1 MITPATEK
9 NKPTTPEEPLVK
21 VKKVVPP
28 QLVRGMHDILPVEW
42 PWWSFVMSEVGD
54 LAQIYSFERIE
65 TPALEKTNLFTRAI
79 GAATD
84 VVEKEMYSFVDQSGD
99 HLSLRPEYTAG
110 LARAYIEHGMHTW
123 PQPVK
128 LYALGSLFRHE
139 RPQAGRYREFWQFDF
154 EILGEASPTADCQ
167 LIVVAAA
174 LFESLHLPVTVQI
187 NSVGCPNCRP
197 AYRTVLQDYYRTKRS
212 VLCEDCKRRLQRN
225 PLRLLDCKE
234 EADQALARQAPQLV
248 DFLCEPCHTHFVRL
262 LEYLDEVELAYQLNP
277 YLVRGLDY
285 YTRTVFEV
293 WGPEEGKSAL
303 AAGGRYDNL
312 IAELGGVPT
321 PAVGFAGGVE
331 RVVSEL
337 KARQVG
343 IPLPPPPDLFLA
355 CLGETARKKAIR
367 LFEDLRRQGIRV
379 AESFTK
385 DGLKSQL
392 EIANRL
398 KVKFTL
404 VMGQKELTD
413 GTIIVRDMENGIQEI
428 VDQQK
433 VVEEVQKRLATHQ
446 PDTLA

>member
-1 MITPATEK
+1 MTSQKGAPAEAQTSAEQ
-9 NKPTTPEEPLVK
+9 PK
-21 VKKVVPP
+21 VKKVNIP

-42 PWWSFVMSEVGD
+42 PWWSFVLGEVAD
-54 LAQIYSFERIE
+54 LAQTYSFERLE
-65 TPALEKTNLFTRAI
+65 TPALEKTSLFARAM
-79 GAATD
+79 GATTD

-110 LARAYIEHGMHTW
+110 IARAYLEHGMVTW

-128 LYALGSLFRHE
+128 IYSLGSQWRHE
-139 RPQAGRYREFWQFDF
+139 RPQAGRYRQFWQFDF
-154 EILGEASPTADCQ
+154 EILGESSPTADCQ
-167 LIVVAAA
+167 LILVAAA
-174 LFESLHLPVTVQI
+174 LFESLHLPITVQI
-187 NSVGCPNCRP
+187 NSVGCPVCRP
-197 AYRTVLQDYYRTKRS
+197 AYRQALQDYYRTKRS
-212 VLCEDCKRRLQRN
+212 VLCEDCKHRLQRN
-225 PLRLLDCKE
+225 PLRLLDCKA

-248 DFLCEPCHTHFVRL
+248 DFLCEQCKEHFVKL
-262 LEYLDEVELAYQLNP
+262 LEYLDEVELVYQLNP

-293 WGPEEGKSAL
+293 WGTDEGKSAL

-312 IAELGGVPT
+312 IGELGGQAT
-321 PAVGFAGGVE
+321 PAVGFAGGIE
-331 RVVSEL
+331 RVIAEL
-337 KARQVG
+337 KTRQVG
-343 IPLPPPPDLFLA
+343 IPLPAPPDLFLA
-355 CLGETARKKAIR
+355 CLGETAKKKAIR

-404 VMGQKELTD
+404 VIGQKEFTD
-413 GTIIVRDMENGIQEI
+413 DTIIVRDRENGIQEI
-428 VDQQK
+428 VDFNK
-433 VVEEVQKRLATHQ
+433 IADEIQKRLKVHQ

>member
-1 MITPATEK
+1 MPVDKKTTEPNAPAAEVKPKKITT
-9 NKPTTPEEPLVK
+9 
-21 VKKVVPP
+21 P
-28 QLVRGMHDILPVEW
+28 QLVRGMHDVLPVEW
-42 PWWSFVMSEVGD
+42 PWWSFVMSEVAD
-54 LAQIYSFERIE
+54 LAEVYSFQRLE

-99 HLSLRPEYTAG
+99 HLSLRPEYTASI
-110 LARAYIEHGMHTW
+110 ARAFIEHGMHTW

-128 LYALGSLFRHE
+128 LFSLGSMWRHE
-139 RPQAGRYREFWQFDF
+139 RPQAGRYRQFWQFDF
-154 EILGEASPTADCQ
+154 EILGESSATADCQ
-167 LIVVAAA
+167 LILVAAA

-187 NSVGCPNCRP
+187 NSVGCANCRP
-197 AYRTVLQDYYRTKRS
+197 SYKQALQDYYRTKRS
-212 VLCEDCKRRLQRN
+212 VLCEDCKRRLTKN

-234 EADQALARQAPQLV
+234 EADRELALQAPQLV
-248 DFLCEPCHTHFVRL
+248 DFLCEQCKDHFVKL

-293 WGPEEGKSAL
+293 WGADEGKSAL

-312 IAELGGVPT
+312 ISELGGQPT
-321 PAVGFAGGVE
+321 PSVGFAGGLE
-331 RVVSEL
+331 RVVAEL
-337 KARQVG
+337 KTRQVG
-343 IPLPPPPDLFLA
+343 IPMPAAPDIFLA
-355 CLGETARKKAIR
+355 CLGEMARKKAIR

-404 VMGQKELTD
+404 VIGQKELSD

-428 VDQQK
+428 VDFTK
-433 VVEEVQKRLATHQ
+433 VIPEVEKRLAASQ

>member
-1 MITPATEK
+1 MSNTKAAPNQADNIAEQTKT
-9 NKPTTPEEPLVK
+9 
-21 VKKVVPP
+21 KKISLP
-28 QLVRGMHDILPVEW
+28 QLVRGMHDILPADW
-42 PWWSFVMSEVGD
+42 PWWNFVMSEVSD
-54 LAQIYSFERIE
+54 LAQTYSFARLE
-65 TPALEKTNLFTRAI
+65 TPALEKTALFTRAI

-84 VVEKEMYSFVDQSGD
+84 VVEKEMYSFVDQAND

-110 LARAYIEHGMHTW
+110 IARAFIEHGMQSW

-128 LYALGSLFRHE
+128 IYSLGPLWRHE
-139 RPQAGRYREFWQFDF
+139 RPQAGRYRQFWQFDF
-154 EILGEASPTADCQ
+154 EILGDASATADCQ
-167 LIVVAAA
+167 LILVAAA
-174 LFESLHLPVTVQI
+174 LFEGLHLPVTVQI
-187 NSVGCPNCRP
+187 NSVGCPVCRP
-197 AYRTVLQDYYRTKRS
+197 TYKQALQDYYRTKRS

-225 PLRLLDCKE
+225 PLRLLDCKV
-234 EADQALARQAPQLV
+234 EADKELAKQAPQLV
-248 DFLCEPCHTHFVRL
+248 DYLCEDCKNHFVKV

-293 WGPEEGKSAL
+293 WGADEGKSAL

-312 IAELGGVPT
+312 ISELGGPVT
-321 PAVGFAGGVE
+321 PAVGFAGGME
-331 RVVSEL
+331 RVISEL
-337 KARQVG
+337 KMRQVG

-355 CLGETARKKAIR
+355 CLGETAKKKAIR
-367 LFEDLRRQGIRV
+367 LFEELRRQGIRA

-404 VMGQKELTD
+404 VIGQKELTD

-428 VDQQK
+428 VDFNK
-433 VVEEVQKRLATHQ
+433 VVEEVQKRLASRE